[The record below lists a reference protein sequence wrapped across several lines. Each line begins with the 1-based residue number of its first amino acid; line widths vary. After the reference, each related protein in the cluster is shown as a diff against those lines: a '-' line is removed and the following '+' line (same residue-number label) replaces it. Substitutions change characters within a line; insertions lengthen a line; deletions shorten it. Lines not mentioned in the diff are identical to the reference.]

1 MIAFF
6 ANIFGY
12 VLNYIYIL
20 VKNYGLAII
29 IFSILIKMLMIPI
42 SIKQQKTMKK
52 STKIQKKMKEIQFKY
67 KNNPEQLNQATMELY
82 KSENMSPFSGC
93 FSAIAQIILL
103 FAVFYLVRSPL
114 TYMKKVDDDV
124 VNKYTKIIKENDLS
138 TNSAYPQIEIIREI
152 ENIRNLKNNNISDS
166 SEEQN
171 IDLSEINDDE
181 LDSLYINMDFLG
193 LNLAQVPTRSSDW
206 KAYIIPILYVVV
218 SIISMRITNPTKKS
232 KKQEKPEE
240 NEDEKSLTKPED
252 DFDPMAQMN
261 KNMNKILDKLVA
273 TTSDK
278 KFDNE
283 DVSKEIRTEQI
294 SMSASLISKLS
305 GVREILV
312 AEQRKMALDK
322 GYIMDGRDIGT
333 VVLKDAE
340 VKIFLTASV
349 EARAKRRYLQ
359 DKEAGMDVSLEVLK
373 EEIEKRDYQ
382 DTHREVSPLKKAE
395 DAIVVDSSDLSIDE
409 VVSEILDI
417 INKKVME

>member
-114 TYMKKVDDDV
+114 TYMKKVDGAV
-124 VNKYTKIIKENDLS
+124 VDKYTKIIKENDLS

-152 ENIRNLKNNNISDS
+152 DNIRNLRNNINDN
-166 SEEQN
+166 EEQN
-171 IDLSEINDDE
+171 TDLSEIKDDE
-181 LDSLYINMDFLG
+181 LNSLYINMDFLG

-206 KAYIIPILYVVV
+206 KAYIIPVLYVVV
-218 SIISMRITNPTKKS
+218 SIISMRITNPTKKQE
-232 KKQEKPEE
+232 KQENLKE
-240 NEDEKSLTKPED
+240 NEDEKSLAKPED

-261 KNMNKILDKLVA
+261 KNMNMMFPIMYVAVALVA
-273 TTSDK
+273 PLGLALYWLM
-278 KFDNE
+278 N
-283 DVSKEIRTEQI
+283 
-294 SMSASLISKLS
+294 SLLMIIERLILNKL
-305 GVREILV
+305 
-312 AEQRKMALDK
+312 
-322 GYIMDGRDIGT
+322 
-333 VVLKDAE
+333 LKD
-340 VKIFLTASV
+340 
-349 EARAKRRYLQ
+349 
-359 DKEAGMDVSLEVLK
+359 
-373 EEIEKRDYQ
+373 EEE
-382 DTHREVSPLKKAE
+382 E
-395 DAIVVDSSDLSIDE
+395 
-409 VVSEILDI
+409 
-417 INKKVME
+417 